1 MSEDDALL
9 IYKCHTQP
17 RIIELVAKG
26 LYTEGRVMLELK
38 VTWNPAPQLYTFK
51 YRVLNVV
58 VVDGGLLGT
67 SEHSHSNKLL
77 TSVRGR
83 LGCGGP
89 RTKRSPEAQ

>member
-1 MSEDDALL
+1 MREDDAPL

-38 VTWNPAPQLYTFK
+38 VTWNPAPQLYSFK

-58 VVDGGLLGT
+58 VVNGGLLGT
-67 SEHSHSNKLL
+67 SVHSHISNKLL
-77 TSVRGR
+77 SDFSQGQA
-83 LGCGGP
+83 GMWG
-89 RTKRSPEAQ
+89 AMD